1 MSSGSI
7 IREGTLRMAFVPLSG
22 AQGKLKWRSFWC
34 SLQHNALQQRHNVL
48 FFDKPKVTTKKKKKK
63 KKKKYSGCVFESSV

>member
-7 IREGTLRMAFVPLSG
+7 VREGTLRMAFVPLSG

-48 FFDKPKVTTKKKKKK
+48 FFDKPKVRPRADL
-63 KKKKYSGCVFESSV
+63 S